1 MIAWFAKN
9 DVAANLLMIS
19 IALLGLYSVTQ
30 KIALEFF
37 PEFESREI
45 SVRVTLR
52 GATPEDAELGLATR
66 IEEAIKDLEGI
77 KEYSS
82 ESVEGG
88 TEVQI
93 EVEDGYD
100 ARLLLD
106 DVKNRVDAINTF
118 PVDAERPVISLAQ
131 RRRAAITLTIAGDVS
146 ELEMRELAE
155 QLQQDILQLPGV
167 TQADIEGVRDYEVAV
182 ELRQDR
188 LREFNLT
195 LSQVANAIAQ
205 SSLDLSGGNISALGG
220 DVLIRSKGQA
230 YRRNDFE
237 EIVIKGNADGTL
249 LRLGDIATVTD
260 GFEEKAVR
268 TRFNGRIAAIV
279 DVFSVG
285 DQSVIEVAD
294 KVKAYVDKRRE
305 TLSDN
310 IELHHWNDRSI
321 VIKKRINTLTS
332 NAVQGGILVIL
343 LLSLFLRPAVAI
355 WVFVGIPI
363 SFCGAWLLMPMLGVT
378 LNMISLF
385 GFIIVL
391 GIVVDDA
398 IVTGENVYS
407 HLQKSETGLHA
418 AINGT
423 REVAVPVTFGVL
435 TTIVA
440 FIPLLFIEGRRGPI
454 FSQIPLIVIPVL
466 LFSLIESKL
475 VLPSHLKHIKV
486 GQEENLNP
494 LQQWQRN
501 FANRFERAILEY
513 YQPVLALCIRNKMTT
528 VLLFSGL
535 LIVIVTAIFTGHTR
549 YTFFPRIPSETVRL
563 DLTMPTGTPFE
574 VTDSH
579 MNRVLVAAQELQSK
593 YTDEATGLS
602 IISDILTRTGGRG
615 GVAHAGSARF
625 ELAPAEKR
633 SINVSSLT
641 LAKEWREKIGP
652 IPGAENMAFR
662 AEFGRSR
669 DPIDIALRSERFEVL
684 ELLSSEIKQQLATYD
699 GVFDIH
705 DSLSQGKEELR
716 IDLKPEA
723 HLLGITRS
731 DVIRQVRQAFF
742 GVEAQRIQRGRNDV
756 RVMVRFPMSERNSAA
771 YLNNMLISNGEGIQI
786 PLSQIAT
793 LTPDV
798 SPTEIRRVDG
808 YRVVN
813 VRADIE
819 KNRVNMTVLAADLR
833 QFLESALA
841 KYPGVTYEV
850 GGEQGEQA
858 ESMLSLLYGLGAV
871 LFVIYCLLAIPFK
884 SYKQP
889 FIVISIIPFGIIGAM
904 IGHWIMGMNLTIMS
918 LLGILALMGVLV
930 NDSLVLV
937 DYINKKCEA
946 GVEVLEAVLS
956 AGAARFRP
964 VMLTSLTTFF
974 GLLPLL
980 FEKETQAQ
988 FLIPMAISL
997 GFGIIFTTFVTL
1009 LLVPVNYLLFHG
1021 TKEPERRPAD
1031 GGTRSVPGEGI

>member
-1 MIAWFAKN
+1 MIAWFARN
-9 DVAANLLMIS
+9 DVAANLLMIT
-19 IALLGLYSVTQ
+19 IALLGLYSLTHW
-30 KIALEFF
+30 IALEYF

-66 IEEAIKDLEGI
+66 IEEAIKDLQGI

-82 ESVEGG
+82 VSAEGG
-88 TEVQI
+88 TAVRIQAE
-93 EVEDGYD
+93 EGYD

-106 DVKNRVDAINTF
+106 DVKSRVDSINTF
-118 PVDAERPVISLAQ
+118 PVGAERPVISLAQ

-146 ELEMRELAE
+146 ELEMRELGE
-155 QLQQDILQLPGV
+155 QLQQDILQLPNV
-167 TQADIEGVRDYEVAV
+167 TQADIEGVRDYEVAI

-195 LSQVANAIAQ
+195 LSEVAEAISQ

-230 YRRNDFE
+230 YRRDDFE
-237 EIVIKGNADGTL
+237 EIVIKSNPNGTL

-268 TRFNGRIAAIV
+268 TRFNGRLAAIV

-294 KVKAYVDKRRE
+294 KVKAYVEKRRE

-310 IELHHWNDRSI
+310 IELHYWNDKSV
-321 VIKKRINTLTS
+321 VIKKRINTLAS
-332 NAVQGGILVIL
+332 NAIQGGVLVII

-363 SFCGAWLLMPMLGVT
+363 SFCGAWLLMPILGVS

-407 HLQKSETGLHA
+407 HLQKSESGLQA

-423 REVAVPVTFGVL
+423 TEVAVPVTFGVL

-440 FIPLLFIEGRRGPI
+440 FTPLLFMEGQRGPI
-454 FSQIPLIVIPVL
+454 FAQIPLIVIPVL

-486 GQEENLNP
+486 GQEKNLNQ

-501 FANRFERAILEY
+501 FADGFERAILKY
-513 YQPVLALCIRNKMTT
+513 YQPLLVLCVRNKMTT
-528 VLLFSGL
+528 VVIFAGL
-535 LIVIVTAIFTGHTR
+535 LAVIVTAIFTGHTR

-574 VTDSH
+574 VTDAH
-579 MNRVLVAAQELQSK
+579 MDRVLVAARELQDK
-593 YTDEATGLS
+593 YTDEETGVS

-615 GVAHAGSARF
+615 GVAHSGSARF
-625 ELAPAEKR
+625 ELAAAEKR
-633 SINVSSLT
+633 AINVSSLT

-662 AEFGRSR
+662 AESGRSS
-669 DPIDIALRSERFEVL
+669 DPIDIELRAERFEVL
-684 ELLSSEIKQQLATYD
+684 QQLANDIKQQLATYD

-705 DSLSQGKEELR
+705 DSLSKGKEELR

-771 YLNNMLISNGEGIQI
+771 YLNDMLISNGEGKQI
-786 PLSQIAT
+786 PLAQIAT
-793 LTPDV
+793 LTPAI

-813 VRADIE
+813 VRADVE
-819 KNRVNMTVLAADLR
+819 KNRVNMTALAADLQ
-833 QFLESALA
+833 QFLQAEVA
-841 KYPGVTYEV
+841 KHPGVSYAM
-850 GGEQGEQA
+850 GGEQEEQA

-904 IGHWIMGMNLTIMS
+904 IGHWLMGMNLTIMS
-918 LLGILALMGVLV
+918 LLGMLALMGVLV

-937 DYINKKCEA
+937 DYINKKCAA
-946 GVEVLEAVLS
+946 GAEVLDAVLT

-1021 TKEPERRPAD
+1021 TQAPERGRRD
-1031 GGTRSVPGEGI
+1031 YLLTS

>member
-19 IALLGLYSVTQ
+19 IALLGLHSLSNS
-30 KIALEFF
+30 ISLEFF
-37 PEFESREI
+37 PEFESRVI
-45 SVRVTLR
+45 SVQVTLR

-66 IEEAIKDLEGI
+66 VEEAIKDLEGI
-77 KEYSS
+77 EEYSS

-88 TEVQI
+88 TRVFI
-93 EVEDGYD
+93 EAEEGHD
-100 ARLLLD
+100 ARILLD
-106 DVKNRVDAINTF
+106 DVKSRIDAINTF

-155 QLQQDILQLPGV
+155 QLEQDVLQLPNV
-167 TQADIEGVRDYEVAV
+167 TQTEIVGVRDYEVAV

-188 LREFNLT
+188 LREYNLT
-195 LSQVANAIAQ
+195 LTQVANAISQ

-230 YRRNDFE
+230 YRRDDFE
-237 EIVIKGNADGTL
+237 EIVIQGNANGTL

-285 DQSVIEVAD
+285 DQSVIDVANE
-294 KVKAYVDKRRE
+294 VKAYADKRKE
-305 TLSDN
+305 ILSDN
-310 IELHHWNDRSI
+310 IELHYWNDKSI
-321 VIKKRINTLTS
+321 NIKKRINTLTS
-332 NAVQGGILVIL
+332 NAIQGGILVIL

-363 SFCGAWLLMPMLGVT
+363 SFCGAWLLMPLLGVS
-378 LNMISLF
+378 LNMMTLF
-385 GFIIVL
+385 AFIIVL

-398 IVTGENVYS
+398 IVTGENVFT
-407 HLQKSETGLHA
+407 HLQKSDSGLDA

-423 REVAVPVTFGVL
+423 REVAVPVTFGVI

-440 FIPLLFIEGRRGPI
+440 FVPLMFIDGQRGVI
-454 FSQIPLIVIPVL
+454 FSQIALIVIAVL
-466 LFSLIESKL
+466 IFSLVESKL
-475 VLPSHLKHIKV
+475 VLPSHLKHIKM
-486 GQEENLNP
+486 GREENLNA

-501 FANRFERAILEY
+501 FANGFEQAILKY
-513 YQPVLALCIRNKMTT
+513 YQPLLMVCVRNKLTT
-528 VLLFSGL
+528 VLVFFGL
-535 LIVIVTAIFTGHTR
+535 LAVIITAISTGHTR
-549 YTFFPRIPSETVRL
+549 YTFWPRIPSETVVVNV
-563 DLTMPTGTPFE
+563 TMPTGTPFE

-579 MNRVLVAAQELQSK
+579 MQKVLLAAQELQSE
-593 YTDEATGLS
+593 YTDEESGLS
-602 IISDILTRTGGRG
+602 VISDILVRTGSFGGLSHLGR
-615 GVAHAGSARF
+615 ARF
-625 ELAPAEKR
+625 ELVAAEKR

-652 IPGAENMAFR
+652 IPGAENLAFR
-662 AEFGRSR
+662 AEFGRTR
-669 DPIDIALRSERFEVL
+669 DPIDIALRSENIEAL
-684 ELLSSEIKQQLATYD
+684 ELLSNEIQQQLATYD
-699 GVFDIH
+699 GVFDIS
-705 DSLSQGKEELR
+705 DSLSIGKEELR
-716 IDLKPEA
+716 IDLKSEA
-723 HLLGITRS
+723 HLLGVTRA
-731 DVIRQVRQAFF
+731 DVISQVRQAFF
-742 GVEAQRIQRGRNDV
+742 GIEAQRIQRGRNDV
-756 RVMVRFPMSERNSAA
+756 RVMVRFPISERNSSA
-771 YLNNMLISNGEGIQI
+771 YLNNMLISNGEGVQI

-793 LTPDV
+793 LTPDTR
-798 SPTEIRRVDG
+798 PTEIRRVDG

-819 KNRVNMTVLAADLR
+819 KNRVNMTVLSADLK
-833 QFLESALA
+833 QFLEPTVA
-841 KYPGVTYEV
+841 KYPGVTYAI
-850 GGEQGEQA
+850 GGEQREQA
-858 ESMLSLLYGLGAV
+858 ESTNSLLYGLGAV

-889 FIVISIIPFGIIGAM
+889 FIVILIIPFGIIGAM
-904 IGHWIMGMNLTIMS
+904 VGHWIMGVNLTFMS
-918 LLGILALMGVLV
+918 LLGMLALMGVLV

-937 DYINKKCEA
+937 DYINKKCAE
-946 GVEVLEAVLS
+946 GMDVLHAVLT

-1009 LLVPVNYLLFHG
+1009 ILVPVNYLLFHG
-1021 TKEPERRPAD
+1021 DKTPILKGNSPLYD
-1031 GGTRSVPGEGI
+1031 